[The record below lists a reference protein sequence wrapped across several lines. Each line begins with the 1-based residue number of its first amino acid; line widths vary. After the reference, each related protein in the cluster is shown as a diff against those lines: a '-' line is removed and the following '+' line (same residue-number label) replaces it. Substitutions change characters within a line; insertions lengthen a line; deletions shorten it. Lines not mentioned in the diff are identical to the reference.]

1 MRFSL
6 KRSSGATTLVFL
18 HAKVIL
24 SEIAVIR
31 QEEIAAANRFEW
43 LIRKDRLEKMGI
55 MLQTESSP
63 IWSNSF
69 RGFGEDCALI
79 DILIPKG

>member
-18 HAKVIL
+18 HAKIIL

-31 QEEIAAANRFEW
+31 QEEIVSANRYE
-43 LIRKDRLEKMGI
+43 LLGRQDKPAKIGM
-55 MLQTESSP
+55 MLYAYGGS
-63 IWSNSF
+63 
-69 RGFGEDCALI
+69 
-79 DILIPKG
+79 